1 MDFWNAMTNGFMP
14 HGYCLKWDGPLLT
27 VMIAANIGIA
37 LAYFAIPIALR
48 YFVGTNKDLPYPY
61 MFKLFA
67 SFILSC
73 GMTHLAKILTLFTTL
88 LIEAA
93 DLLTIFHCSLLCF
106 CDYLLKLRSQKDLK

>member
-48 YFVGTNKDLPYPY
+48 YFVGTKKICHIPICSSFLLL
-61 MFKLFA
+61 LFCLVA
-67 SFILSC
+67 
-73 GMTHLAKILTLFTTL
+73 
-88 LIEAA
+88 
-93 DLLTIFHCSLLCF
+93 
-106 CDYLLKLRSQKDLK
+106 